1 MWCCDSKFPYFRLSF
16 LIGAKRKIKM
26 RTFEFDFQ
34 SRKTSTLHIKC
45 IAYDMRY
52 TFASDIGM
60 AFELAIEDLI
70 PGQEPMTFKI
80 GLDGH
85 LHKENLCRSNLA

>member
-1 MWCCDSKFPYFRLSF
+1 
-16 LIGAKRKIKM
+16 M

-45 IAYDMRY
+45 IAYDIRY

-60 AFELAIEDLI
+60 AFELAIKNLI
-70 PGQEPMTFKI
+70 LGQEPMTFKTGFWKGSYTKNI
-80 GLDGH
+80 YADQI
-85 LHKENLCRSNLA
+85 

>member
-1 MWCCDSKFPYFRLSF
+1 MMSATLLKQQ
-16 LIGAKRKIKM
+16 M
-26 RTFEFDFQ
+26 
-34 SRKTSTLHIKC
+34 RKTSTLHIEC

-70 PGQEPMTFKI
+70 LGQEPMTLKS

-85 LHKENLCRSNLA
+85 LHKENLCRSNID